1 MTTTPLAP
9 AGTGADTDT
18 RTDSAAHSAT
28 DGATDSL
35 VAPVDR
41 IDATADPDCGLSRQ
55 ERGEETERLLR
66 AAHAST
72 DPDERDE
79 LLGRV
84 VVINRGVA
92 EAVASRFRNRGV
104 AQDDLRQ
111 VAYEGLTKAVRRFD
125 PTLRNDLL
133 TYAVPTIRGELQ
145 RYFRDHGWTVR
156 PPRRIQE
163 LQWRVSRVVE
173 QLTQEHGREPTDQE
187 IADVLGTSVEEY
199 RDAATAFGCF
209 QPASLDQPVGR
220 ETDTSIGDLIAGV
233 DDDESASEAR
243 MTLAPVVRRL
253 PERHRRILY
262 LRFFEDLTQEEI
274 GHDLGVTQMQV
285 SRLLSRIL
293 GDLRAELREA
303 G

>member
-1 MTTTPLAP
+1 MSTTTVRSSLP
-9 AGTGADTDT
+9 TITSAD
-18 RTDSAAHSAT
+18 S
-28 DGATDSL
+28 
-35 VAPVDR
+35 
-41 IDATADPDCGLSRQ
+41 DCGLSRA
-55 ERGEETERLLR
+55 ERADQTRDLLQQVAETD
-66 AAHAST
+66 
-72 DPDERDE
+72 DPDRADE
-79 LLGRV
+79 LRERV

-92 EAVASRFRNRGV
+92 EAVAARYRQRGV
-104 AQDDLRQ
+104 AVEDLHQ
-111 VAYEGLTKAVRRFD
+111 VAFEGLTKAVMRFD
-125 PTLRNDLL
+125 PELRNDLL

>member
-1 MTTTPLAP
+1 MVTTPLTPTTSHTDIPSDAEP
-9 AGTGADTDT
+9 EAAAGVLG
-18 RTDSAAHSAT
+18 
-28 DGATDSL
+28 
-35 VAPVDR
+35 R
-41 IDATADPDCGLSRQ
+41 IDTTADPDCGLSRQ
-55 ERGEETERLLR
+55 ERSEQTTRLLD
-66 AAHAST
+66 AAHRSA
-72 DPDERDE
+72 DDQERDE

-104 AQDDLRQ
+104 AQEDLRQ

-145 RYFRDHGWTVR
+145 RYFRDQGWTVR

-173 QLTQEHGREPTDQE
+173 QLTQEHGREPSDQE

-209 QPASLDQPVGR
+209 QPTSLDQPLGR
-220 ETDTSIGDLIAGV
+220 ETETSIGDLIAGV